1 MSTRRKAKK
10 KSNLAVRIVL
20 VAVAAFLF
28 FKLVQLHSQIEEK
41 QQLIDNMNSNI
52 IKQQLINEDLSEQ
65 IENADAYLERQA
77 NEAGLG
83 LPGQQVYQ
91 NAAG

>member
-1 MSTRRKAKK
+1 MSTKKRTKK

-52 IKQQLINEDLSEQ
+52 VKQQLINEDLSEQ
-65 IENADAYLERQA
+65 IENADAYLGRQA